1 MIKDNIQSVTY
12 KYQISVIV
20 ATYNP
25 IFEKLFETL
34 LSIVNQKGIV
44 FEIVVTD
51 DGSKKNYFEEIRA
64 FFNEKDFK
72 NYKLVSNVL
81 NKGTVE
87 NMLSGI
93 KMAEGKYVKGI
104 SPGDQLY
111 NNCVLKEWIDYMEM
125 NHVAWSFS
133 DAVYYKRKD
142 NKNCII
148 RGTAYPTNLNP
159 YLKKNVNKCRWNYV
173 VLGDIALGAT
183 MLCERELQLE
193 YIKKIVGKVIYAE
206 DNIWRLMMFD
216 GYIGCYFP
224 KSTILY
230 EYGTGISTTNN
241 SEWEYR
247 LKKDWECATEILLN
261 PKGITDDF
269 QKKMIY
275 ACEKKKSYEKIFVK
289 GKIES
294 WFMKKFCKRMTNVNI
309 PQ

>member
-1 MIKDNIQSVTY
+1 MIKENIQYVTH

-34 LSIVNQKGIV
+34 LSIVNQKGVI

-51 DGSKKNYFEEIRA
+51 DGSKKNYFEEIGA
-64 FFNEKDFK
+64 FFQEKKFK
-72 NYKLVSNVL
+72 NYKLVSHIQ

-93 KMAEGKYVKGI
+93 KMSEGKYVKGI

-111 NNCVLKEWIDYMEM
+111 NTGILKEWIDYMEM
-125 NHVAWSFS
+125 NHVTWSFS
-133 DAVYYKRKD
+133 DAVYYEKKG
-142 NKNCII
+142 NKNCLIS
-148 RGTAYPTNLNP
+148 GTAYPTNLSP

-183 MLCERELQLE
+183 MLCKRELQLE
-193 YIKKIVGKVIYAE
+193 YIKKIAGKVVYAE

-216 GYIGCYFP
+216 GYVGCYFP

-230 EYGTGISTTNN
+230 EYGTGISTANN
-241 SEWEYR
+241 SEWGYR
-247 LKKDWECATEILLN
+247 LKKDWECTTEILLN
-261 PKGITDDF
+261 SKEITDDF
-269 QKKMIY
+269 QKKIIQ
-275 ACEKKKSYEKIFVK
+275 EREN
-289 GKIES
+289 
-294 WFMKKFCKRMTNVNI
+294 KRK
-309 PQ
+309 